1 MLILVLALA
10 VVLSLLAEL
19 AYGYL
24 QDRYTMRWVRAE
36 VIEHHAIMRRIGR
49 AR

>member
-1 MLILVLALA
+1 MLILLLALA

-24 QDRYTMRWVRAE
+24 QDRYQMRWVRAE
-36 VIEHHAIMRRIGR
+36 VTEHHAIMRQLGM